1 MIKKQLTK
9 YISDAMNEQSE
20 DEKNIRIDLFR
31 EEKDYAVKHQLLSD
45 DNFDKITLVENDA
58 STRFSDAIIER
69 CDKETEDVI
78 ARETAS
84 FLSQPLEHLKKNKN
98 EFIYLESKW
107 FNIIRVD
114 AISLELDDVFETYT
128 IMLGLKMQK
137 KYGDFL
143 KSYLD
148 NHLHS
153 DQMKYSIIFSSEDG
167 LWDVNFALDYIDGF
181 NEKWSLD
188 ETYQFIYRFLFKLWE
203 AAEDEM

>member
-1 MIKKQLTK
+1 MTFTEIARRICYYVKKQLTK
-9 YISDAMNEQSE
+9 YISDAINEQTE
-20 DEKNIRIDLFR
+20 DKKNIRIDLFR

-45 DNFDKITLVENDA
+45 DNFDEITLVENDA
-58 STRFSDAIIER
+58 STRFLDAIIER

-128 IMLGLKMQK
+128 VMMGLKMQK

-143 KSYLD
+143 KP
-148 NHLHS
+148 
-153 DQMKYSIIFSSEDG
+153 
-167 LWDVNFALDYIDGF
+167 
-181 NEKWSLD
+181 
-188 ETYQFIYRFLFKLWE
+188 T
-203 AAEDEM
+203 